1 MTLTITPWALAVD
14 WIGGNLYW
22 CDSVHDTIGVSKLNG
37 SYPTVLLNTDLDQP
51 LAIAVDVR
59 HG

>member
-22 CDSVHDTIGVSKLNG
+22 SDIMHHTIGVSKLNG
-37 SYPTVLLNTDLDQP
+37 SYPTVLVNTDLDRP
-51 LAIAVDVR
+51 WSIAVDVR
-59 HG
+59 YG